1 MNDLRNNIDSIAKN
15 AFRDFEPTPPAHV
28 WYNIVDA
35 LPFKTSSNGL
45 KRIVLV
51 AASMALLLGSSIWMY
66 FVASRTQMLITTH
79 SDAVVQSNEYEG
91 LSEIQATPLST
102 PGPVAYLRSPVAAS
116 QSPDENIPSQLSA
129 NAQILPRLIPL
140 QLPERPISIRIHPPG
155 LADRLKKRTEPVEI
169 AYAPLLTPVEP
180 RFDGQARNNPVRV
193 RLGSH
198 LALQNN
204 FRTLS
209 YQTSHAVNFPFSQ
222 LENNILTFDAGLS
235 LVLSSRSRFSF
246 QTGIHYSTVGQF
258 VNSIDIY
265 QHPNLLPLFVQNPN
279 LPIGHPQTVITS
291 HGFIRL
297 NEARLFFSD
306 KESSRVIT
314 SKRLN
319 SNPLTLNLKDQGL
332 TQVFGFVEVPIVGRY
347 LLYDRSSIDI
357 HIKGGI
363 AANYLISNQVFA
375 GEGLFQQSIGET
387 HGIRKFNFEGVAGL
401 VFEFPISSNLTFHLE
416 PTAQFFFFPIV
427 DGFTHFGRAVPYS
440 YSIFTGI
447 RYSF

>member
-28 WYNIVDA
+28 WYNIVDE
-35 LPFKTSSNGL
+35 LPFKPSSNGL
-45 KRIVLV
+45 KKIVLI
-51 AASMALLLGSSIWMY
+51 AASLALLLGSSVWMY
-66 FVASRTQMLITTH
+66 FVASRTQMLIATQ
-79 SDAVVQSNEYEG
+79 SDAVAQSNEYAVFPEV
-91 LSEIQATPLST
+91 EDTPLST
-102 PGPVAYLRSPVAAS
+102 TETAAYLRLPVVAS
-116 QSPDENIPSQLSA
+116 QSPDENIPLQLSA
-129 NAQILPRLIPL
+129 NAQILPQLIPI
-140 QLPERPISIRIHPPG
+140 QLADRAITSSLHLPG
-155 LADRLKKRTEPVEI
+155 LADRPKKVTEPVAI
-169 AYAPLLTPVEP
+169 AYAPLLASVEP
-180 RFDGQARNNPVRV
+180 RFESHARTSPVRV

-209 YQTSHAVNFPFSQ
+209 YQSSHAVNFPFSQ

-319 SNPLTLNLKDQGL
+319 SNPLSLNLKDQGL
-332 TQVFGFVEVPIVGRY
+332 TQVFGFVEVPIVGRF
-347 LLYDRSSIDI
+347 LLYDRSIDI

-363 AANYLISNQVFA
+363 AANYLVSNQVFA

-401 VFEFPISSNLTFHLE
+401 VFELPISPNLTFHLE

-427 DGFTHFGRAVPYS
+427 EGFMHFGRAVPYS

-447 RYSF
+447 RYGF

>member
-1 MNDLRNNIDSIAKN
+1 MNDLHNNIDRIAKN
-15 AFRDFEPTPPAHV
+15 AFRDFEPTPPVHV

-35 LPFKTSSNGL
+35 LPFKASSNGL
-45 KRIVLV
+45 KRIMLI
-51 AASMALLLGSSIWMY
+51 AASLALLLGSSIWMY
-66 FVASRTQMLITTH
+66 FVASRTQMLIATH
-79 SDAVVQSNEYEG
+79 SDAVVQSNEYEDS
-91 LSEIQATPLST
+91 SEIAATPLST
-102 PGPVAYLRSPVAAS
+102 TEPIAYLRSPVAAS
-116 QSPDENIPSQLSA
+116 QSPDENIPLQLLA
-129 NAQILPRLIPL
+129 NTQILPQLLPI
-140 QLPERPISIRIHPPG
+140 QLPKRAIVSSIHLPG
-155 LADRLKKRTEPVEI
+155 LAERLKKDTEPVAI
-169 AYAPLLTPVEP
+169 AYASLPTSVEP
-180 RFDGQARNNPVRV
+180 RFDGQVRNNPVSVRV
-193 RLGSH
+193 GSH

-209 YQTSHAVNFPFSQ
+209 YQTSHAANFPFSQ

-235 LVLSSRSRFSF
+235 VVLSTRSRFSF

-297 NEARLFFSD
+297 NEARLYFSD

-319 SNPLTLNLKDQGL
+319 SNPLALNLKDQGL

-347 LLYDRSSIDI
+347 LLYDRSIDI

-401 VFEFPISSNLTFHLE
+401 VFEFPITSNLTFHLE
-416 PTAQFFFFPIV
+416 PTTQFFFFPIV
-427 DGFTHFGRAVPYS
+427 DGFMHFGRAVPYS

-447 RYSF
+447 RFGF